1 MQNPPLIDS
10 NEKTESSEAEIP
22 NNNAN
27 NLHVTHSLVE
37 ETGQVQGKRIDE
49 VFEFE
54 PEEEIQKSTCTSID
68 EENQVANASEA
79 YKSTEGTIIEHSSAE
94 GTVRIKTN
102 TTEKLET
109 VYGLES
115 DEKLELSDAQANKPE
130 VTHKEEAIVTGIHKT
145 AKSE

>member
-54 PEEEIQKSTCTSID
+54 PQEEIQKSTCTSID

>member
-54 PEEEIQKSTCTSID
+54 PEEEIQKSTCTSTD

-102 TTEKLET
+102 TTKKLET